1 MGYSGLDEA
10 YLVEHTTRWRNMK
23 WKLAVYSRYHLLT
36 YNATARFV
44 VCKILHVISG
54 YFTPTDV
61 KKLETWKT
69 ANQMRS
75 SPQDARNMS
84 GLTPVGTFMDD
95 NSPTANRP

>member
-1 MGYSGLDEA
+1 MFTDFAA
-10 YLVEHTTRWRNMK
+10 YYIQQAK
-23 WKLAVYSRYHLLT
+23 CQS
-36 YNATARFV
+36 
-44 VCKILHVISG
+44 CKILHVISG
-54 YFTPTDV
+54 YFTPADV

-69 ANQMRS
+69 ANQTRS